1 MMNGKCIY
9 CKTFDYMSRMAL
21 KKDKLRRFS
30 VIWEFH
36 VTGNWVEAHIASR
49 LKIAFNTSFRNFV
62 HHAAHNSTE

>member
-1 MMNGKCIY
+1 
-9 CKTFDYMSRMAL
+9 MSRMAL

-36 VTGNWVEAHIASR
+36 VTGNWVEAHTASR

-62 HHAAHNSTE
+62 HHAAYNSTE